1 MFALHPKKKKEEEE
15 EEEEKRDRIAERVG
29 ACWLVGFLTA
39 GSEWL
44 PEQSAK
50 RRRGSGWRTAKARHS
65 SPPALLARRLAFVVV
80 LG

>member
-1 MFALHPKKKKEEEE
+1 LHFCNKKEEKRRK
-15 EEEEKRDRIAERVG
+15 EKKTGRIGERV
-29 ACWLVGFLTA
+29 VLTA

-50 RRRGSGWRTAKARHS
+50 RSRGSGWRTAKARHS
-65 SPPALLARRLAFVVV
+65 SLPALLARLVLV

>member
-1 MFALHPKKKKEEEE
+1 MFALHLHPKKKKKKK
-15 EEEEKRDRIAERVG
+15 KRETGSPKGVG